1 KLMGI
6 ACFGQMMAKKYKM
19 RSVDLLVKTL
29 TESETAKE
37 SAIDCISDEDGLER
51 RMSGWESEEDA
62 DNEEFKPPEGV
73 ASQQFDLEEVVSEK
87 RKRYGRSITR
97 GASRSNR
104 GRRSSIVRGIG
115 ADATCRFCEEDKE
128 DSPHLLCDCPT
139 LATMRYH
146 HWGVDFLSKNQLAEK
161 RVTEILRLTPKAKLM
176 VS

>member
-97 GASRSNR
+97 AWNLLFPDSLLEK
-104 GRRSSIVRGIG
+104 IVRYTNEEIQKHLEALENDDTG
-115 ADATCRFCEEDKE
+115 AFHNRIKPNQKWFSAR
-128 DSPHLLCDCPT
+128 T
-139 LATMRYH
+139 LETI
-146 HWGVDFLSKNQLAEK
+146 EK
-161 RVTEILRLTPKAKLM
+161 
-176 VS
+176 

>member
-1 KLMGI
+1 
-6 ACFGQMMAKKYKM
+6 M

-104 GRRSSIVRGIG
+104 GRRSSIVRGKNGHRCKTLGIG

-161 RVTEILRLTPKAKLM
+161 RVTEILRLAPKAKLM